1 MRTIIA
7 FVLLICIHI
16 GNAQTSCQNAQP
28 FCAGGVS
35 GVTYPASIN
44 SGAAQSGPNYGCL
57 ITQPN
62 PAWYYLQVANPGNLI
77 IQIQGQNI
85 SPPGPGQD
93 VDFICWGPFSSLAGI
108 CNSLTASNIVDC
120 SYSSSFTETLTI
132 PTGLTGQYYLVLIT
146 NFANVTQNI
155 SFNQIAGTGNTNC
168 SLINA
173 NYSLCMGSSLSLT
186 MNPPIGLSNLN
197 YTLLPNNVV
206 SQTPSFVVTP
216 LANTNYSIVAGGL
229 TSQNIAT
236 SQTAVSHV
244 TVNPVAVLNP
254 TVTNATCASSING
267 FNLGLTFN
275 PVNANPSYT
284 VVWNNIPN
292 GVGSPT
298 QVSANGG
305 IVPGAYS
312 ASVLVAGGCNASTS
326 FTIEPLPATANFT
339 VTPSANVYSITC
351 YQPTLNLLA
360 TNANCTYTWTNLGAP
375 YTVQSATAGINYVG
389 QGTWTIHAVNAISGC
404 VDTKTILVVTNTI
417 TPFSSVTPSFQ
428 TINCNLTSITPVTL
442 VATPTVNVE
451 HQVTAPS
458 GGQFVSPNPITIYVP
473 GGSGIY
479 THCVKNLNNG
489 CTSCQTFTLFSNQG
503 YPVFN
508 LTSPQNYTLGCG
520 SKSVASVQII
530 NANTTPPGGVLSF
543 TALAP
548 GSSTVLNGTL
558 STVGIYTIN
567 TPGTWT
573 IVTKDNNSLCETRL
587 PISILLNNF
596 GPDISNLVV
605 PKNILDCNTP
615 SLVLEAYSSNT
626 NVDFNW
632 QFKSGL
638 QTLNL
643 MTNTV
648 VVNVNF
654 LNPKT
659 VLISNYTISI
669 TDKSNLC
676 TTSSVIAM
684 SQNIFP
690 PKAGITAGSVAS
702 ITCVNATVVLN
713 NSSTTSIPNGIG
725 LINSAPVVAALWKGP
740 SPQIDLQFYSSYVAS
755 VPGIYTLS
763 ALDLNN
769 GCTATSTLHVG
780 DNRIYPVV
788 NIPAPRAAI
797 LDCAATSTT
806 LSPNVSGNQNN
817 LEYTWVPPLD
827 AKFTGTVKDKIF
839 RVSTVGIYRV
849 VVKDLNNGC
858 SSSGVD
864 SVKYGYLTADVE
876 ADVLSGFAPLS
887 VTFKNNSTSTL
898 DSTKIKTIWSFSNGK
913 SEITN
918 YAGQNVTSIFNT
930 AGTYTVNVFASK
942 GDCMAS
948 TSKVIRVEVPSSLQ
962 VPNIFTP
969 NGDGINDEFFLKA
982 NNLVQINFKVYD
994 RWGNTVFE
1002 SNSDKGNIRWDGKNA
1017 NGQMVVDGVYFY
1029 ELKASGA
1036 DNKNFKQN
1044 GTITVAK

>member
-1 MRTIIA
+1 MKTV
-7 FVLLICIHI
+7 FTFLLAMCITLI
-16 GNAQTSCQNAQP
+16 NAQTTCQTAQP

-35 GVTYPASIN
+35 GVTYPASVN

-62 PAWYYLQVANPGNLI
+62 PAWYYLQVSTPGNLI
-77 IQIQGQNI
+77 ILIQGQTNT

-93 VDFICWGPFSSLAGI
+93 VDFICWGPFSSLSGI
-108 CNSLTASNIVDC
+108 CSSLTAGNTVDC

-146 NFANVTQNI
+146 NFANVNQNI
-155 SFNQIAGTGNTNC
+155 LFSQIGGTGNTNC
-168 SLINA
+168 ALINS
-173 NYSLCMGSSLSLT
+173 NYTLCKGSSLTLT
-186 MNPPIGLSNLN
+186 VNPPLGLSNIN
-197 YTLLPNNVV
+197 YTLLPSGQV
-206 SQTPSFVVTP
+206 SQTPTFVVTP
-216 LANTNYSIVAGGL
+216 NANSSYSIITSGL
-229 TSQNIAT
+229 TGQNIVQT
-236 SQTAVSHV
+236 QTAVSNV
-244 TVNPVAVLNP
+244 TVNPVAILNP
-254 TVTNATCASSING
+254 IITNATCASSLNA

-275 PVNANPSYT
+275 PTNANPSYT
-284 VVWNNIPN
+284 VVWSNIPN
-292 GVGSPT
+292 GVSSPT
-298 QVSANGG
+298 QVSASGG
-305 IVPGAYS
+305 IVSGAYS
-312 ASVLVAGGCNASTS
+312 ASVLVAGGCNASTA

-339 VTPSANVYSITC
+339 VIPSANVYSITC

-360 TNANCTYTWTNLGAP
+360 NNANCTYSWTNLGAP
-375 YTVQSATAGINYVG
+375 YTVQSASAGINYMG

-442 VATPTVNVE
+442 VATPTVNIE
-451 HQVTAPS
+451 HQVTGPS
-458 GGQFVSPNPITIYVP
+458 GGQYVSPNPITIYVP

-479 THCVKNLNNG
+479 THCAKNTNNG

-508 LTSPQNYTLGCG
+508 LISPQNYTLGC
-520 SKSVASVQII
+520 STKSVASVQII

-558 STVGIYTIN
+558 STTGIYTIN

-605 PKNILDCNTP
+605 PKFILDCNTP

-626 NVDFNW
+626 NVEFNW
-632 QFKSGL
+632 QYKSGL

-643 MTNTV
+643 LTSTV
-648 VVNVNF
+648 VVSANF

-659 VLISNYTISI
+659 VLISNYTLSI

-676 TTSSVIAM
+676 ITNTVITM

-702 ITCVNATVVLN
+702 ITCISANVVLN
-713 NSSTTSIPNGIG
+713 NSSSTSIPNGLG
-725 LINSAPVVAALWKGP
+725 LLNNAPVVAALWKGP
-740 SPQIDLQFYSSYVAS
+740 SPQNDLQFYSSYVAS
-755 VPGIYTLS
+755 VPGIYTIS

-769 GCTATSTLHVG
+769 GCISTSTLHVG
-780 DNRIYPVV
+780 DNRIYPIV

-797 LDCAATSTT
+797 LDCAALSTT

-817 LEYTWVPPLD
+817 LEYT
-827 AKFTGTVKDKIF
+827 
-839 RVSTVGIYRV
+839 
-849 VVKDLNNGC
+849 
-858 SSSGVD
+858 
-864 SVKYGYLTADVE
+864 LTD
-876 ADVLSGFAPLS
+876 
-887 VTFKNNSTSTL
+887 
-898 DSTKIKTIWSFSNGK
+898 
-913 SEITN
+913 
-918 YAGQNVTSIFNT
+918 
-930 AGTYTVNVFASK
+930 
-942 GDCMAS
+942 
-948 TSKVIRVEVPSSLQ
+948 
-962 VPNIFTP
+962 
-969 NGDGINDEFFLKA
+969 
-982 NNLVQINFKVYD
+982 
-994 RWGNTVFE
+994 
-1002 SNSDKGNIRWDGKNA
+1002 
-1017 NGQMVVDGVYFY
+1017 
-1029 ELKASGA
+1029 
-1036 DNKNFKQN
+1036 
-1044 GTITVAK
+1044 